1 MKKLWIV
8 CKNELYRYFVSPLA
22 YVYLL
27 SFLLL
32 NASFALYF
40 GDFFNRGQA
49 DLQSVFSFQPWL
61 YLLFIPGISMRL
73 WAEEFRNK
81 TIVQL
86 VTMPV
91 SIRTLV
97 CGKFFAAWIF
107 CGLALVLTF
116 PFWITVNILG
126 TPDNGV
132 IALGYLASFVLAGC
146 MLAISETMSALTKN
160 QVIALV
166 LAVVANL
173 LFFWSGIEY
182 ILSFFRLFLPDTI
195 IDVIASFSFL
205 SHFDTLSLGLVELR
219 DIIFFATII
228 FFFNFTTILI
238 VNFKTA
244 GTSGWLKSS
253 SRSYYIAA
261 WSMLLLAFFGI
272 NILANG
278 LTRNIQYDATEKKI
292 FTLTGSSKE
301 ILRNLP
307 EPVLAKLY
315 FSPVLEQRNSA
326 LRGIFDNVRLL
337 LKKCRDVSGGKF
349 DFKIYHPQF
358 LSEEEDIA
366 LANGLQP
373 IPLIDL
379 NQNALFGLTLEDTL
393 QNKQVI
399 PFFAQERQGNL
410 EQDLISK
417 IRALHHHKKSLGILT
432 GLPLFGSTSG
442 DSTFLGQPWDIVKLL
457 EQNYDI
463 TNIVRPEDFER
474 NFDVL
479 MLFYPKNYAPEFVNA
494 IKKYSQNG
502 GKILVLLDPAN
513 EASRLYS
520 TENYHLESTDLGEL
534 EDFWHIKFYK
544 DYVVAD
550 LGNSI
555 TVDASANYKSNPTF
569 SQDVIQF
576 RIKSDNMNPKHP
588 VTKNLNEIL
597 MASASVVMP
606 EHKAYEANKIAF
618 YPLLRAGEISEIMP
632 ASVVR
637 DGLNPQ
643 EILRYF
649 EPDKNQKILA
659 AEVIGLEKENP
670 FDLIAVTDTD
680 FLYDTFWGTR
690 KNFLESEYVVENFD
704 NANFILNALDY
715 LSGDDDL
722 LQIRGKQ
729 AQSHPFKDIETMRR
743 LNSLRFSQQE
753 DAIFAEM
760 NKAKAAMQEVWNKK
774 DFEERENFTADELA
788 AIAKVRTQLNDL
800 RQQLS
805 DIREQA
811 FAEIRKIDTA
821 VSLTNLLLVPALL
834 VLILLIIKLKQ
845 LRRQKGLRLSLA
857 FRADRQFIKLALICL
872 AILAAAL
879 VSVYISNRSSVDA
892 YEGKKAFPEVEN
904 KINEINHICM
914 KSNQHD
920 LDFVNKDGLWHLE
933 NNDTLPVY
941 QERIRRLLTTI
952 SEAKFFERKTNKAE
966 NLTMFNLSPLDDKDS
981 KVVEIELKHDGE
993 LIQRFDLGDI
1003 NIDLG
1008 RGSKAAYIK
1017 FDNQFQ
1023 VWKISGDFV
1032 DMDLDFRKWTYGNLW
1047 DLRYGRPYSPSNY
1060 APEQEKLLYFV
1071 KYALNTPITPAD
1083 IKLQTKPLKAKKL
1096 YIENDNSVV
1105 LSLYKENGKAYA
1117 VYDFAKS
1124 NENPHLKLAA
1134 KYFNN
1139 KPLEIDLQNL
1149 EKILEQF

>member
-8 CKNELYRYFVSPLA
+8 CKNELFRYFVSPLA

-32 NASFALYF
+32 NSSFALYF
-40 GDFFNRGQA
+40 GGFFNRGQA
-49 DLQSVFSFQPWL
+49 DLQSMFAFQPWL

-91 SIRTLV
+91 SVRTLV
-97 CGKFFAAWIF
+97 CGKFFAAWLF
-107 CGLALVLTF
+107 CGLALFLTF

-126 TPDNGV
+126 EPDNSV

-166 LAVVANL
+166 LAVIANL

-182 ILSFFRLFLPDTI
+182 ILSFFRLFLPDSI

-244 GTSGWLKSS
+244 GTSGWLKSNN
-253 SRSYYIAA
+253 RGYYIFA
-261 WSMLLLAFFGI
+261 WSMLLFAFLGI

-292 FTLTGSSKE
+292 FTLTESSKQ
-301 ILRNLP
+301 ILQNLP

-315 FSPVLEQRNSA
+315 FSPVLEQRNSS
-326 LRGIFDNVRLL
+326 LRTIFDNVRLL
-337 LKKCRDVSGGKF
+337 LKKCKDVSNGNF
-349 DFKIYHPQF
+349 DFKVYHPKF

-399 PFFAQERQGNL
+399 PFFAQERQGKL

-417 IRALHHHKKSLGILT
+417 IRDLHHKKKTIGVLT
-432 GLPLFGSTSG
+432 GLPLFGTNSADG
-442 DSTFLGQPWDIVKLL
+442 TFLGQPWKIVDLWR
-457 EQNYDI
+457 ENYEI
-463 TNIVRPEDFER
+463 INIVRPEDFNY

-479 MLFYPKNYAPEFVNA
+479 VLFYPKPYKPEFAQA
-494 IKKYSQNG
+494 IKDYSRKG
-502 GKILVLLDPAN
+502 GKIMLFLDPAN

-520 TENYHLESTDLGEL
+520 MENHRLEGSDLGEL

-550 LGNSI
+550 LQNSI
-555 TVDASANYKSNPTF
+555 TVDATANYKTNPTF
-569 SQDVIQF
+569 SQDIIQF
-576 RIKSDNMNPKHP
+576 RIKSDDINYKHP

-597 MASASVVMP
+597 MASSSVIMP
-606 EHKAYEANKIAF
+606 KLEDLKAGKIRF
-618 YPLLRAGEISEIMP
+618 EPLLRASQISEIMP
-632 ASVVR
+632 VSVVI
-637 DGLNPQ
+637 DGLHPQ
-643 EILRYF
+643 EILQNF
-649 EPDKNQKILA
+649 EPDNNPKILA
-659 AEVIGLEKENP
+659 AEIIGQEPNNK
-670 FDLIAVTDTD
+670 FDIIAIADTD
-680 FLYDTFWGTR
+680 FIYDTFWGTKR
-690 KNFLESEYVVENFD
+690 SFLENEYIIDNFD
-704 NANFILNALDY
+704 NANFVLNALDY
-715 LSGDDDL
+715 LTGDTAL
-722 LQIRGKQ
+722 LELRGKT
-729 AQSHPFKDIETMRR
+729 AQDHPFKGIETMRR
-743 LNSLRFSQQE
+743 LNSLKFTQQE
-753 DAIFAEM
+753 NAIFDEM
-760 NKAKAAMQEVWNKK
+760 DRAKAAMQEVWNKK

-788 AIAKVRTQLNDL
+788 AISKVRNQLNDL

-811 FAEIRKIDTA
+811 FEDIKKIDTRI
-821 VSLTNLLLVPALL
+821 SLLNLLLIPFLLAVILLGVKAKHWLKDSRPASGKMFKLDKRLQKLSGVCLFIFAVALL
-834 VLILLIIKLKQ
+834 
-845 LRRQKGLRLSLA
+845 
-857 FRADRQFIKLALICL
+857 
-872 AILAAAL
+872 
-879 VSVYISNRSSVDA
+879 SVYFANRSSVDA
-892 YEGKKAFPEVEN
+892 YEGKLAFPAVEKN
-904 KINEINHICM
+904 LNNINHICL
-914 KSNQHD
+914 KSNSAE
-920 LDFVNKDGLWHLE
+920 LDFVKKDGLWVLKGQK
-933 NNDTLPVY
+933 NMPVY
-941 QERIRRLLTTI
+941 QERIRRLLTTVA
-952 SEAKFFERKTNKAE
+952 EARFFERKTNKAQ
-966 NLTMFNLSPLDDKDS
+966 NLGMFNLLPLDDKDS
-981 KVVEIELKHDGE
+981 KAMEVEFKQDENV
-993 LIQRFDLGDI
+993 IQRFDLGDI

-1008 RGSKAAYIK
+1008 RGSRAAYIK
-1017 FDNQFQ
+1017 FENQFQ
-1023 VWKISGDFV
+1023 VWEISGDFV
-1032 DMDLDFRKWTYGNLW
+1032 DMDLDESKWTYSKLW
-1047 DLRYGRPYSPSNY
+1047 DLRYGRLYSPSNY
-1060 APEQEKLLYFV
+1060 VPEQEKLVILM
-1071 KYALNTPITPAD
+1071 KNALNTPIKISKDSLQSKP
-1083 IKLQTKPLKAKKL
+1083 IKTKKL
-1096 YIENDNSVV
+1096 YLENGDHAI

-1117 VYDFAKS
+1117 VLNFD
-1124 NENPHLKLAA
+1124 ENNTGSHIKLAA
-1134 KYFNN
+1134 KYFSG
-1139 KPLEIDLQNL
+1139 KPLEIDMQHL
-1149 EKILEQF
+1149 EKILEQL